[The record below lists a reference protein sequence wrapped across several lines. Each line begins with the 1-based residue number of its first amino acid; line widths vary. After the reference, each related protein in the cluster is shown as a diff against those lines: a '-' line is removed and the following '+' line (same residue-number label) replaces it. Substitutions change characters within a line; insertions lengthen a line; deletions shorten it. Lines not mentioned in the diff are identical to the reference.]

1 MIDLLLLGATGVV
14 TSAALLAIQGRRP
27 FRSRAYAAVVLL
39 AAGYIVAV
47 AAPPAFAFLMSLP
60 PAVRWAIGLIAAL
73 VAVRF
78 SPERRHR

>member
-14 TSAALLAIQGRRP
+14 TTAALLAIQGRRP

-47 AAPPAFAFLMSLP
+47 AAPPAFAS
-60 PAVRWAIGLIAAL
+60 
-73 VAVRF
+73 
-78 SPERRHR
+78 